1 MNGLTSQVHH
11 MRISQGP
18 TRWNQGAGL
27 TMCLFM
33 SVAANPI
40 PALAAAVLANSRV
53 QQMRFQT
60 WRIRWHS
67 QVKAGQHVVLTCIC
81 IMSKFCPGSMCS
93 SLSGGL
99 QPAAMGQWLSCSN
112 GSGYQRQ
119 SPRIQ
124 CQQTRQSSRWTCD
137 QCLNKKMKMIEVCAP
152 SGRWNWIKSKLHF
165 RWRTSVPARQ
175 AFVVWNILGRH
186 HSHMTCDR
194 KVHIFTSWRA
204 HMITSYNT
212 HNQNDDIHDGW
223 FQLVSPFYTPFLK
236 GRPAHPPVL
245 AEPQSQHL
253 PQDLLGWA
261 PGHAAAGALQGCAA
275 APPWPP
281 PAMNKA
287 ESQVSGRSGI
297 RTLWYIYI

>member
-11 MRISQGP
+11 MRISQAP

-40 PALAAAVLANSRV
+40 PALAASVLANSRV

-60 WRIRWHS
+60 NTMAFSSRS
-67 QVKAGQHVVLTCIC
+67 GSTCCPYACIC

-124 CQQTRQSSRWTCD
+124 QMRQSSRWTCD
-137 QCLNKKMKMIEVCAP
+137 QCRNKKPKMIEVCAP
-152 SGRWNWIKSKLHF
+152 SGR
-165 RWRTSVPARQ
+165 
-175 AFVVWNILGRH
+175 
-186 HSHMTCDR
+186 
-194 KVHIFTSWRA
+194 
-204 HMITSYNT
+204 
-212 HNQNDDIHDGW
+212 
-223 FQLVSPFYTPFLK
+223 
-236 GRPAHPPVL
+236 
-245 AEPQSQHL
+245 
-253 PQDLLGWA
+253 
-261 PGHAAAGALQGCAA
+261 
-275 APPWPP
+275 
-281 PAMNKA
+281 
-287 ESQVSGRSGI
+287 
-297 RTLWYIYI
+297 